1 LSILIIGI
9 ATQQEIRQRT
19 IAIACGN
26 LTPKETDPKV
36 WFTSVESLA
45 QVLSEDNRAM
55 IAAIRDHHP
64 NSISALAEI
73 VGRAQSN
80 LTRTLKKMATYGII
94 ELRKEGRKTIPFVIY
109 DEIELHVPL
118 AA

>member
-1 LSILIIGI
+1 MSVLIIGI
-9 ATQQEIRQRT
+9 ATQQVIRQRT
-19 IAIACGN
+19 IDIACGN
-26 LTPKETDPKV
+26 LIPKATDPKV

-55 IAAIRDHHP
+55 IGAIRKHHP
-64 NSISALAEI
+64 DSISALAEI

-80 LTRTLKKMATYGII
+80 LTRTLNKMAIYGII
-94 ELRKEGRKTIPFVIY
+94 ELRKKGRKIMPIAVY
-109 DEIELHVPL
+109 DEIKLHVSL